1 MTIKILP
8 ARLANQIAAGEV
20 VERPASVVK
29 ELVEN
34 SLDSGATRIDI
45 DIEKGGA
52 KMIRVRDNGKG
63 IVKDELALALSRH
76 ATSKI
81 HTLDDLEAIV
91 SLGFRGE
98 ALASISSV
106 ARLTMTSRPATQDQ
120 AWAAHSEG
128 RDMQVKLQPAAHPI
142 GTSVEVLDLFFN
154 TPARRKFLRTEKTEF
169 THIDELL
176 KRIALSR
183 FDVTINLRHNGKMIR
198 QYRAAKT
205 QVQAEKRI
213 AAVCGNPFVRHMLKI
228 ELEHQGLKLHGW
240 ITTPEGARQQ
250 SDLQYCYVNG
260 RMMRDKLINH
270 AIRQSYE
277 TSLRPDQFAT
287 YVLFIELD
295 PHQVDVNVHPAK
307 HEVRFHQARLVHDFI
322 YQALSDGLAQ
332 SKQIDAAPIKQSAF
346 HQSEVI
352 HHQQDSSNSGIGEVA
367 SFSEPESSMP
377 SRSDQTQVSDSE
389 RHAIEQTPAYPR
401 KAESERAYD
410 QPQHSVNDAGQR
422 YSSPTNRGSSS
433 SRDSSSSVTSSSNMS
448 SSNIG
453 SSARETSFTGSPRQ
467 EWIESRPEPK
477 KEKEQHQHHGEPAPS
492 KREVKAYKELLKTPD
507 FDGQVV
513 TPSSPQEHVAPVETK
528 DNLENIENKEA
539 KPGQQN
545 PVHSKPRAPVTDL
558 GKAVSVVERQYLV
571 MGNKNGSVL
580 VSLAKAELLRVIGQL
595 DTREGALKS
604 QPLLVPLSIKLGSE
618 LVEVAKALSQTLAL
632 LGIELKA
639 RNSEA
644 VMVMGVPSPLRQQN
658 LQILIPD
665 LLSYAASLNAQ
676 IVDNHAATVFK
687 PDNGSNAANVFNDML
702 PSLVNWIGIQTAQV
716 KSDYTLSEAVQLVG
730 ELEQL
735 WHGLLPLDDPEFV
748 NPIDFSATIAAF
760 TV

>member
-332 SKQIDAAPIKQSAF
+332 SKQIDAAPINQSAF
-346 HQSEVI
+346 HQSEAPNY
-352 HHQQDSSNSGIGEVA
+352 QQDSSVTEA
-367 SFSEPESSMP
+367 EETTSFSASERNAPAHSEQS
-377 SRSDQTQVSDSE
+377 QVSE
-389 RHAIEQTPAYPR
+389 RVRHAIEQTPAYPR
-401 KAESERAYD
+401 KAESEQAYN
-410 QPQHSVNDAGQR
+410 QPQHCVNDGGQR
-422 YSSPTNRGSSS
+422 YSSPVNRSSS
-433 SRDSSSSVTSSSNMS
+433 PSG
-448 SSNIG
+448 G
-453 SSARETSFTGSPRQ
+453 SSARETSFTSSPRQ

-477 KEKEQHQHHGEPAPS
+477 KEKESHQHHAEPAPS

-507 FDGQVV
+507 FDEHTVDL
-513 TPSSPQEHVAPVETK
+513 TPPQEQVAQTAPT
-528 DNLENIENKEA
+528 EA
-539 KPGQQN
+539 KPAQQN
-545 PVHSKPRAPVTDL
+545 PVNSKLRAPVTDL
-558 GKAVSVVERQYLV
+558 GKAVSIVERQYLV

-580 VSLAKAELLRVIGQL
+580 VSLAKAELLRVVGQL
-595 DTREGALKS
+595 DTRGGALKS

-618 LVEVAKALSQTLAL
+618 LVEVAKALRQTLAL

-676 IVDNHAATVFK
+676 IVDNH
-687 PDNGSNAANVFNDML
+687 SANVSSDLL